1 MRGKEKCKAL
11 KEIRRQIA
19 EENDIPYV
27 VSQCTHQGDCKGTC
41 PRCEAEL
48 RYLEREL
55 AVRQGLGRAVAVVG
69 ISTSVCAG
77 LTACSPVEMFKDAF
91 GIGVV
96 ETAGDIE
103 IAPESIEGKAA
114 PIEPEE
120 LGGENNPE
128 AGEETPDG
136 SESGENALAGENGD
150 STQTE
155 DRGEN
160 APAGGSEENT
170 RSEDSEGMEL
180 DGDIAMGEI
189 LPPEENWDLAGFLEP
204 PTEESEESD
213 ESSAASEETAP

>member
-77 LTACSPVEMFKDAF
+77 LTACSPVEMFKDAL

-103 IAPESIEGKAA
+103 LAPESVEGQLV
-114 PIEPEE
+114 PPESE
-120 LGGENNPE
+120 EMGGENNPE
-128 AGEETPDG
+128 AGKEAPDG
-136 SESGENALAGENGD
+136 FEGGENALEGGNED
-150 STQTE
+150 STQAK
-155 DRGEN
+155 DSGEN
-160 APAGGSEENT
+160 IPAGGSEEKT
-170 RSEDSEGMEL
+170 QPEETEL

-189 LPPEENWDLAGFLEP
+189 LPSEENWDLAGFLEP
-204 PTEESEESD
+204 PTEESEESA
-213 ESSAASEETAP
+213 ESTAASEETTP

>member
-103 IAPESIEGKAA
+103 IAPESIEGQLVA

-120 LGGENNPE
+120 SG
-128 AGEETPDG
+128 
-136 SESGENALAGENGD
+136 GENALTGENGD
-150 STQTE
+150 STQAE
-155 DRGEN
+155 DGGEN
-160 APAGGSEENT
+160 TQP
-170 RSEDSEGMEL
+170 EDSEEMEL

-189 LPPEENWDLAGFLEP
+189 LPSEENWDLAGFLEP
-204 PTEESEESD
+204 PAEESEESA